1 MSIVTITLAERS
13 FKLSCS
19 EDSKPHI
26 EKLAEKLDLEL
37 SEMSKGNPSASFE
50 MLLVMTSLG
59 LMDEKHSKT
68 KESGGEALTKAEGDH
83 QKQLSSV
90 FDELKNVAN
99 KF

>member
-1 MSIVTITLAERS
+1 MSIVTITLAGKN

-19 EDSKPHI
+19 EDSKSHI

-37 SEMSKGNPSASFE
+37 NEMSKGNSSASFE

-59 LMDEKHSKT
+59 LMDERHSKT
-68 KESGGEALTKAEGDH
+68 KESAGEALEKAEGDH
-83 QKQLSSV
+83 QKQLASV

>member
-1 MSIVTITLAERS
+1 MSIVTITLAGRN

-19 EDSKPHI
+19 EVSKPHV

-37 SEMSKGNPSASFE
+37 GKISKSNSSASFE
-50 MLLVMTSLG
+50 MLLVMTALG
-59 LMDEKHSKT
+59 LMDERHLKT
-68 KESGGEALTKAEGDH
+68 KESAGEVLEKTEKDH
-83 QKQLSSV
+83 HKQLSAL